1 VILVSAKGSS
11 KKDIR
16 KFQNKKNTEK
26 NERSSTL
33 TVIETVE
40 PSWDDIAEKYHY
52 RVYKDLLEKKFGSG
66 EGIVWDNTWHCYSYL
81 SARNFP
87 KMKILHTQHGILE
100 RLRVSIRDFK
110 FPRFLGLSKPHA
122 EYMSSTLK
130 IPVRYVHN
138 GIPLPNLSEQNDANN
153 IFSGSGNNEMNN
165 KQYLLSLNRIIPEK
179 GIDDAIDVAVETR
192 NHIKVAGGDR
202 FSPKSYVEKIIQ
214 KCKNSKGYA
223 EYYGLVD
230 NPTKIGLIKNCKAVI
245 SCPKPIWMEAFGL
258 YAVEANAYGKP
269 VLALSNG
276 GLNDIILN
284 GVNGFLA
291 ETPEKLKKYVDK
303 LEGLDPQAC
312 RKRVEEMFTDEIMTN
327 NYLSIFKRVVDDNP
341 ESRW

>member
-11 KKDIR
+11 MANTQ
-16 KFQNKKNTEK
+16 KFQNEK
-26 NERSSTL
+26 NSRNHLSSTL
-33 TVIETVE
+33 TVIETIE
-40 PSWDDIAEKYHY
+40 PSWDEIAEQYHY
-52 RVYKDLLEKKFGSG
+52 TMYKDLLEKKFGSG

-87 KMKILHTQHGILE
+87 KMKILHTQHGVLE
-100 RLRVSIRDFK
+100 RLQVSIRDFK

-122 EYMSSTLK
+122 EYMSTTLE

-138 GIPLPNLSEQNDANN
+138 GIPLPQGLSKHKNGNSSFSASRNN
-153 IFSGSGNNEMNN
+153 KSNN
-165 KQYLLSLNRIIPEK
+165 KQYLLSLNRITPEK

-202 FSPKSYVEKIIQ
+202 FSPKSYVEKIIR
-214 KCKNSKGYA
+214 KCKNSNGYA

-230 NPTKIGLIKNCKAVI
+230 NKTKEELLENCKALI
-245 SCPKPIWMEAFGL
+245 GCPKPIWMEAFGL
-258 YAVEANAYGKP
+258 WAVEANAYGKP
-269 VLALSNG
+269 VLALRNG
-276 GLNDIILN
+276 GLKDIVVDGI
-284 GVNGFLA
+284 NGFLGDNL
-291 ETPEKLKKYVDK
+291 EELKGYVEKIHQCTP
-303 LEGLDPQAC
+303 GAC

-327 NYLSIFKRVVDDNP
+327 NYLSIFKKVLDDNP